1 MSQIVPSPNARQIRQ
16 ALEQGLRGIAKA
28 ISMSAQVMVTSFPL
42 LSKFATFT
50 ISTKT
55 ITIVPTTVNKTPTM
69 TRAVVVQTTQDVS
82 KTASWTTTG
91 TVALVPTT
99 GSFDQTLE
107 IDLGGGSTPGFD
119 ALAEV
124 FQI

>member
-16 ALEQGLRGIAKA
+16 ALEQGLRGIAKSL
-28 ISMSAQVMVTSFPL
+28 SMSASVLVTSFPL

-50 ISTKT
+50 SSKALALVGILA
-55 ITIVPTTVNKTPTM
+55 NKTPSMSRTF
-69 TRAVVVQTTQDVS
+69 VVQTTQDVS
-82 KTASWTTTG
+82 KSASWTTSG
-91 TVALVPTT
+91 SVSVVPDT
-99 GSFDQTLE
+99 GSFDLTLE
-107 IDLGGGSTPGFD
+107 VDLGGGSTPGFD